1 MQQARKISETPTPA
15 NLNRSPTY
23 SLDVLT
29 RKSDQ
34 LRRFADCVQ
43 AAGLADSFANK
54 GPFTVF
60 APSDSAFEKLPE
72 GTFEA
77 LLRDSAKLKAILSYH
92 VINGFIPAREMKSGD
107 MITLQGNV
115 LAAAVSPQD
124 VRINGAR
131 IVEADLTAING
142 IVHAIDELL
151 LPPKWRLP
159 GGAAR

>member
-1 MQQARKISETPTPA
+1 MQQARKIADTTTPA

-29 RKSDQ
+29 RKSEQ

-43 AAGLADSFANK
+43 AAGLADTFANK

-60 APSDSAFEKLPE
+60 APSDSAFEKLPD
-72 GTFEA
+72 GAFDA

-92 VINGFIPAREMKSGD
+92 VINGFIPAREMKSGE
-107 MITLQGNV
+107 MMTLQGNV
-115 LAAAVSPQD
+115 LAAAVSPEN
-124 VRINGAR
+124 VKINGAP

-142 IVHAIDELL
+142 IIHVIDELL

-159 GGAAR
+159 GSAGR